1 MNSMT
6 GYGRATAALGSH
18 ALAVRISSV
27 NRKTLDLSVGLPRDW
42 EELEPAVTTAVRGA
56 VIRGKVHVAIDLTGG
71 PAAAE
76 VEWDDDGVAR
86 MLARLQALAA
96 KQGVPFAAT
105 TDLLWRMVGAE
116 RREASLPAPE
126 TAQPVVLAALQEAL
140 RGFLAMR
147 ATEGAALQA
156 DLLARV
162 ALLGRQVAAV
172 TARAPQVTAAYR
184 DQLLRRLRE
193 AGLELDPAD
202 ERVLKEI
209 ALFADRC
216 DISEELTRLRS
227 HLEQLDRLMRAD
239 GEIGRKAEFI
249 LQEISRESHTIGSK
263 ANDLEIARAVIE
275 FKNELERVREQIA
288 NVE

>member
-6 GYGRATAALGSH
+6 GFGRATASLGSYT
-18 ALAVRISSV
+18 LTVRVSSV
-27 NRKTLDLSVGLPRDW
+27 NRKSLDPSIGLPREW
-42 EELEPAVTTAVRGA
+42 EDLEPALTAAVRAA
-56 VIRGKVHVAIDLTGG
+56 VARGKVHVAIDLAGG
-71 PAAAE
+71 PTAADA
-76 VEWDDDGVAR
+76 EWDEAGVGR
-86 MLARLQALAA
+86 LLARLKALAA
-96 KQGVPFAAT
+96 QQGVPFTVT
-105 TDLLWRMVGAE
+105 TELLWRMVGAE
-116 RREASLPAPE
+116 RQAASLPAPE
-126 TAQPVVLAALQEAL
+126 AAQPVILAALAEAL
-140 RGFLAMR
+140 QGLQAMR

-162 ALLGRQVAAV
+162 GALERTVAAIA
-172 TARAPQVTAAYR
+172 ARAPQVAAGYR
-184 DQLLRRLRE
+184 EQLLRRLRE
-193 AGLELDPAD
+193 AGLELDVAD

-216 DISEELTRLRS
+216 DLSEELTRVRS
-227 HLEQLDRLMRAD
+227 HLEQLGRLLRAD